1 MFRRRARGTSK
12 ATDSKY
18 KSSLEQLI
26 ALGLEARGV
35 PVLYETQTLEYVEPA
50 TDHKYTPDF
59 ILPNGI
65 IIEAKGYLTSEDRTK
80 MKQVKASN
88 PFSDIRFVFQRATN
102 KLNKK
107 SPTTYGDWATKY
119 GFPFAERLVP
129 DAWIQ
134 EPSKN

>member
-1 MFRRRARGTSK
+1 MFQRRARGTSRSS
-12 ATDSKY
+12 DSKY
-18 KSSLEQLI
+18 KSALEQGI

-35 PVLYETQTLEYVEPA
+35 PVLYEDQSLGYEVPA
-50 TDHKYTPDF
+50 SNHKYTPDF
-59 ILPNGI
+59 FLPNGI

-80 MKQVKASN
+80 MKLVKASN
-88 PFSDIRFVFQRATN
+88 PFLDIRFIFQRSIN

-119 GFPFAERLVP
+119 GFPFAEKIIP
-129 DAWIQ
+129 DAWLQ